1 MFIPRSLRNLP
12 LVVELFALG
21 NLAFLGVDIYVAHSI
36 NAFRHQAEWIPI
48 VFSVL
53 AVFVL
58 GLDLA
63 RSLRRSD
70 DWTPGRLGLPVGAVA
85 IVVGVGGLLFHLDSQ
100 FFSNVSIRSLVYTA
114 PLAAPLSYTGLGFLL
129 LLNRMVERRSLEWG
143 RWVVFLVFGGFVG
156 IFALALLDH
165 ARNGFFHTTEWIP
178 VFASAYG
185 MAFLVVVMVK
195 PANQRLLKMTLL
207 VLAVGALVG
216 FVGLFFHVTADLVG
230 PSGSR
235 WDNFLYGAPV
245 FAPLLLPNLAI
256 LGSIGIVD
264 LGNKTRGPVNSR

>member
-70 DWTPGRLGLPVGAVA
+70 DWTPGWLGLPVGAVA

-129 LLNRMVERRSLEWG
+129 LLNRMVERGSLEWG
-143 RWVVFLVFGGFVG
+143 RWVVFLAFGGFVG

-165 ARNGFFHTTEWIP
+165 AQNGFFHATEWIP
-178 VFASAYG
+178 VFTGAYG
-185 MAFLVVVMVK
+185 MAFLMVVIVK
-195 PANQRLLKMTLL
+195 PTNQRLLKVTLL
-207 VLAVGALVG
+207 VLAVGAFVG
-216 FVGLFFHVTADLVG
+216 FVGFFFHLTADLVG
-230 PSGSR
+230 PSSSL

-264 LGNKTRGPVNSR
+264 LGNKTRVQ